1 MKMMEDNLGISVQ
14 IDPINSF
21 DHVELAQ
28 DVADNKMYDTA
39 IELYH
44 EGLEKAKSVSSNKF
58 DMNWLCFIT
67 SCIIWKVLCFNWM
80 DYCGQVSY

>member
-1 MKMMEDNLGISVQ
+1 MMEDNLGISVQ

-58 DMNWLCFIT
+58 DMNWVC
-67 SCIIWKVLCFNWM
+67 KEH
-80 DYCGQVSY
+80 